1 MIMAADRIARSSE
14 LSEVRLHIGRLL
26 VLVAGVVGIIAV
38 LVLIVTTAA

>member
-14 LSEVRLHIGRLL
+14 LDDVRLHIGRLL
-26 VLVAGVVGIIAV
+26 ILVAGVIGIIAA